1 MSCFD
6 AFHYK
11 SYGTF
16 CLHEKRLI
24 ISRVDL
30 PTTDII
36 EPKYFWKSKT
46 PPQKFVGV
54 LVGNIQL
61 NYPFFNR
68 LNFNEKTLKLGS
80 HL

>member
-1 MSCFD
+1 MSCFV

-30 PTTDII
+30 PTTEII
-36 EPKYFWKSKT
+36 EPF
-46 PPQKFVGV
+46 
-54 LVGNIQL
+54 L
-61 NYPFFNR
+61 NGMNQAEFKDTSSPD
-68 LNFNEKTLKLGS
+68 
-80 HL
+80 